1 MTSNDSVDMETRIR
15 ALASKHFKVD
25 LASVTAQ
32 TRLREDLKA
41 DSLDLVLLVHD
52 VEDEFGVVFPE
63 QALEEVKTVGDAMAV
78 VTRLRTK

>member
-1 MTSNDSVDMETRIR
+1 MTSNASADLESRIR

-25 LASVTAQ
+25 LDKVTPQ
-32 TRLREDLKA
+32 TRLREDLHA

-63 QALEEVKTVGDAMAV
+63 SALAEVKTVGDAMAV
-78 VTRLRTK
+78 VARLRTK

>member
-1 MTSNDSVDMETRIR
+1 MAPIDDADLEARIR

-25 LASVTAQ
+25 LGSVTAA
-32 TRLREDLKA
+32 TRLREDLNA

-63 QALEEVKTVGDAMAV
+63 QTLAEVKTVGDAMAV
-78 VTRLRTK
+78 VARLRTK

>member
-1 MTSNDSVDMETRIR
+1 MTSNDSAELEPRIR

-25 LASVTAQ
+25 LEKVTAE
-32 TRLREDLKA
+32 TRLREDLHA

-63 QALEEVKTVGDAMAV
+63 QALTEVKTVGDAMAV
-78 VTRLRTK
+78 VARLRTK

>member
-1 MTSNDSVDMETRIR
+1 MTSNDSADMEARVR

-25 LASVTAQ
+25 LATVTAE

-63 QALEEVKTVGDAMAV
+63 EALTQVKTVGDAMAV

>member
-1 MTSNDSVDMETRIR
+1 MTSNDSVDLEARIR

-25 LASVTAQ
+25 LASVTAE

-63 QALEEVKTVGDAMAV
+63 QALAEVKTVGDAMAV
-78 VTRLRTK
+78 VVRLRTK